1 MRADLTTEVKKT
13 CINRSE
19 KLKHKKAIFGLLFL
33 LFNPKPELGWGYL
46 AKLKTEKK
54 KKLRKT
60 S

>member
-33 LFNPKPELGWGYL
+33 LFNPKPELG
-46 AKLKTEKK
+46 
-54 KKLRKT
+54 
-60 S
+60 